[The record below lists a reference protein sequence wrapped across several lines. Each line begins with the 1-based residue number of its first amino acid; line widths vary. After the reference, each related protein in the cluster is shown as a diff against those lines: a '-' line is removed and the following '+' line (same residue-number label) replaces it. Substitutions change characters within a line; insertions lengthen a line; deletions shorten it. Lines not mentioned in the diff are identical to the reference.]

1 MSEIIEGKDI
11 TNCRGKLL
19 DSEDDEDVTRSVLL
33 NSRNGPL
40 RIRKLAST
48 KWTELF
54 SRGGGGGGRVE
65 AISTIPI
72 FCFC

>member
-54 SRGGGGGGRVE
+54 SRGGGGRG
-65 AISTIPI
+65 AS
-72 FCFC
+72 